1 MSIRIADLLEHVP
14 PAVRPAPLNDARTI
28 DALSVGIESRVV
40 DWTLATAHIAVEET
54 YRDIAPS
61 RFEALAED
69 TARSIEAISLNLIRY
84 LLGGRETAAAVRVSR
99 AQRAV
104 TIDAVHLGIPLNRI
118 VGGLRALD
126 HVWKTAFITL
136 VLDVVPREDTADV
149 LSRLDRALSTY
160 FDALVDDN
168 ARSWAEEN
176 QRLADRR
183 VLGQRQLIERI
194 IAGHRVDDA
203 TVTDALGVVPADEH
217 IGVVVSSA
225 AQLEGPAVDFASFRS
240 GVEATF
246 TEHRVTFLPADGETV
261 WLFLSGRPIKAPVVH
276 ARLASLREDSPSALI
291 SIGLP
296 MRGTDG
302 LRSTH
307 LTANAAHALNVLTPA
322 VGPVVSF
329 ADMGLLCILA
339 QAPELAKWF
348 VQYEVGPLLQRAP
361 GSDELRRTLQTLLG
375 NGGSLVRAAQELYV
389 HRNTITY
396 RLKKIEEAL
405 GRDPLE
411 RPVETRT
418 ALQLAEL
425 FGPSSPPSR

>member
-1 MSIRIADLLEHVP
+1 MSTRIADVLAHVP
-14 PAVRPAPLNDARTI
+14 SATRPVPLNDARTI
-28 DALSVGIESRVV
+28 DALSVGIEPRIV
-40 DWTLATAHIAVEET
+40 DWALATAHIAVEET

-61 RFEALAED
+61 RFEVLAED

-104 TIDAVHLGIPLNRI
+104 TVDAVHLGIPLSRI
-118 VGGLRALD
+118 IGGLRALD

-136 VLDVVPREDTADV
+136 VLDVVARQDTAEV

-183 VLGQRQLIERI
+183 VLGQRQLVERI
-194 IAGHRVDDA
+194 IAGQRVDDA
-203 TVTDALGVVPADEH
+203 TVTDVLGVVPADEH
-217 IGVVVSSA
+217 VGVIVSSA
-225 AQLEGPAVDFASFRS
+225 THTDRPAVDFASLRS
-240 GVEATF
+240 GVESTF
-246 TEHRVTFLPADGETV
+246 TEHKITFLPADGETV
-261 WLFLSGRPIKAPVVH
+261 WLFISGHPLEPSTVH
-276 ARLASLREDSPSALI
+276 ARLVSVQDDSPGALI

-296 MRGTDG
+296 MQGIVG

-307 LTANAAHALNVLTPA
+307 LTATAAHSLNVLTTA

-329 ADMGLLCILA
+329 AEMGVLCILA
-339 QAPELAKWF
+339 QMPELAKWF
-348 VQYEVGPLLQRAP
+348 VQYEVGPLLQPTPARQ
-361 GSDELRRTLQTLLG
+361 ELRRTLQTLFD
-375 NGGSLVRAAQELYV
+375 NGGSLVRTAQDMYV

-396 RLKKIEEAL
+396 RLNKIEEAL
-405 GRDPLE
+405 GRNPLE
-411 RPVETRT
+411 RPVETRI

-425 FGPSSPPSR
+425 FAAPPSPTR